1 MSESLSRVP
10 LLSSQDA
17 EQADLSLLALAQAY
31 GALKAGKLPTTDQL
45 VSGIRKILASS
56 LLQPEIGSVLAHK
69 VGGGKLSNRGKAV
82 VLNERK
88 VLESIARLV
97 LEKNDDDKI
106 QKFIW
111 QARNADLDVDVDAE
125 AHIETPDIPLPSTT
139 ELKEAGHSL
148 HELLSL
154 LLTSS
159 ELRNLLADSLNLF
172 RDLFADA
179 AEEFAEVSISAT
191 RASKKAARNV
201 RPSDKQREQHET
213 GLEMGADEHWEDVV
227 AKGQD
232 MRKQVKRGAED
243 KRDELLKRGVKKG
256 RELKEYAEEKL
267 PTDAKDAVIERW
279 KAIVNEIQA
288 QPEYHDA
295 INTLYGLARK
305 YFDATKD
312 ELKKAAEQSSAK
324 LKEVD
329 ADANKEAKNTVSLL
343 RQIIESFTGPLDN
356 ALAAA
361 DAVYQDVK
369 GDERVQQ
376 VWREFDLLIDRSL
389 NDAGYVTSSKASRQF
404 ENIYDRARAIVES
417 NADWKRDANAFATE
431 TQKLLDH
438 AANDRAL
445 IAVGDAFED
454 LGDSLA
460 LFGKTSYNLI
470 GVDGG
475 DLWKDISTVWIPRVL
490 GSLHACPIPRIE
502 WTSEDVDL
510 IVDNIR
516 FEAASFVPDAAHFKS
531 NLELSTKKGYAAYAS
546 EFAAT
551 TTLAFAGLRMQATNI
566 SYYIKKKTGWI
577 GLEDSGLLDIYIGD
591 AKNPKAEDGL
601 DVTLTLANATEDD
614 RESFFKLER
623 VEVNIEN
630 FHIGIRRS
638 QNPIKN
644 WFARGAVSSF
654 LEAKTKEVLEEQIAA
669 GFRELDKS
677 FYLLQYKAAGARAA
691 APDPLA
697 YLRAILTPT
706 ASSGSLVDEI
716 TSTGITK
723 VGPKGEWVLAI
734 GVEEEL
740 LPGRRTALEREG
752 TDIVSRKRQVESLLE
767 EGRAEVIG
775 AVHEAAGSAEDLE
788 EAGYA
793 VGEAVDEE
801 GRRATRAKERRE
813 REERRRDG
821 WKSQAFD
828 LVVRD

>member
-1 MSESLSRVP
+1 MSDSLARVP
-10 LLSSQDA
+10 LLSQSDA
-17 EQADLSLLALAQAY
+17 ETADLSLLALFQAY
-31 GALKAGKLPTTDQL
+31 GALKAGKMPTTDQL
-45 VSGIRKILASS
+45 VAGIRKVLSS
-56 LLQPEIGSVLAHK
+56 ALLQPDIGSMVAKK
-69 VGGGKLSNRGKAV
+69 VGGGKLSAKGRDV
-82 VLNERK
+82 VLKERK
-88 VLESIARLV
+88 VLEAIARLV
-97 LEKNDDDKI
+97 LEKNNDDKI
-106 QKFIW
+106 QRFIW
-111 QARNADLDVDVDAE
+111 QARNADLNVDVDAE
-125 AHIETPDIPLPSTT
+125 AHIETPDIPVPSVQ
-139 ELKEAGHSL
+139 ELKEAGQSL

-179 AEEFAEVSISAT
+179 AEQFAEVSISAT
-191 RASKKAARNV
+191 KASKKAAKTV
-201 RPSDKQREQHET
+201 RPSDQQKEAHET
-213 GLEMGADEHWEDVV
+213 GLEGEHWEDVLDN
-227 AKGQD
+227 AQD
-232 MRKQVKRGAED
+232 VRKQIKRGAED

-256 RELKEYAEEKL
+256 RAFKEYAEEKL

-279 KAIVNEIQA
+279 KKIVNEIQA

-295 INTLYGLARK
+295 VNTLYGLARK
-305 YFDATKD
+305 YFDTTKD
-312 ELKKAAEQSSAK
+312 EIKKAAEQSSAK
-324 LKEVD
+324 LKEIE
-329 ADANKEAKNTVSLL
+329 AEPNSEAKNAASLL
-343 RQIIESFTGPLDN
+343 RQIIEAFTGPLDN

-361 DAVYQDVK
+361 DAVFQDIK
-369 GDERVQQ
+369 DDERVQQ
-376 VWREFDLLIDRSL
+376 VWNEFDLLLDRSL
-389 NDAGYVTSSKASRQF
+389 NDVGYVTSSKASRQF
-404 ENIYDRARAIVES
+404 EKIYDRARAIVES

-431 TQKLLDH
+431 AQKLLDH
-438 AANDRAL
+438 AAHDRAL
-445 IAVGDAFED
+445 TAVGDAFED

-460 LFGKTSYNLI
+460 AFGKTSYNLL

-475 DLWKDISTVWIPRVL
+475 DLWKDISTVWLPRILGMVKLVPLPRV
-490 GSLHACPIPRIE
+490 E
-502 WTSEDVDL
+502 FTSEDVDL

-516 FEAASFVPDAAHFKS
+516 FEAVSFVPDAAHFKS

-614 RESFFKLER
+614 REAFFKLER
-623 VEVNIEN
+623 VDVNIEN
-630 FHIGIRRS
+630 FHINVRRS
-638 QNPIKN
+638 QHPITN
-644 WFARGAVSSF
+644 WLARGAISSF

-669 GFRELDKS
+669 AFKEMDKS

-691 APDPLA
+691 APDPLS

-706 ASSGSLVDEI
+706 STSSASLVDKV
-716 TSTGITK
+716 TSTGLTK

-734 GVEEEL
+734 GIEEEL
-740 LPGRRTALEREG
+740 LPGRRTALERAGE
-752 TDIVSRKRQVESLLE
+752 DVVSRKRQVESLLE
-767 EGRAEVIG
+767 EGRAELVG
-775 AVHEAAGSAEDLE
+775 AVHEAAGSVENLE

-801 GRRATRAKERRE
+801 SRRAKRAAQRRE
-813 REERRRDG
+813 REERRKNG
-821 WKSQAFD
+821 WRSDAFD